1 MARILISEDEKFE
14 ILNKHNNFKK
24 ILENELKHL
33 NRGLVS
39 EQTLPT
45 GQVSDPLLSAASKA
59 GCLNN
64 GNITNFEGKTVYV
77 KRAKKDLSPKFAIGD
92 TLVLYNDYSYFVFPQ
107 DGSSRK
113 GPYKWSCPEINS
125 SIEQQNKTSLDKTK
139 LEGNWKTKEELL
151 KTDTEQNIVN
161 PVMYETTTLNGVT
174 LYRRKASSSIGSALT
189 DDQQKIV
196 NKWTSQGFKL
206 RKDLDPEEAKTWKA
220 RVVSPASEGYFSQ
233 DLVMYSHPKQT
244 IDPNVSTSIQTSVEE
259 NIPKDKKDCKT
270 NIENYYTN
278 FKKKRVIEPNQL
290 AALKYKV
297 QACKNEFY
305 GDWGFLGGN
314 KMDNIL
320 DIMSGVKVGGPST
333 YGDDKMWRLN

>member
-1 MARILISEDEKFE
+1 MARTLISENEKFE

-45 GQVSDPLLSAASKA
+45 GQVSDPLLAAAEKA

-64 GNITNFEGKTVYV
+64 GSITMFEGKPVYM
-77 KRAKKDLSPKFAIGD
+77 KKAKKDLSPKFAIGD

-107 DGSSRK
+107 AGTSRK
-113 GPYKWSCPEINS
+113 GPYKWSCPEINA
-125 SIEQQNKTSLDKTK
+125 SIEKQNKTNIERTEQ
-139 LEGNWKTKEELL
+139 EGGWKKREDI
-151 KTDTEQNIVN
+151 TDTDENVEN
-161 PVMYETTTLNGVT
+161 PQMYEKKVINGQT
-174 LYRRKASSSIGSALT
+174 RYRLKASSSIGSALT
-189 DDQQKIV
+189 DDQEKII
-196 NKWTSQGFKL
+196 NKYTARGYKL
-206 RKDLDPEEAKTWKA
+206 RKDLDPEEANTW
-220 RVVSPASEGYFSQ
+220 RPIVVSPAGKYFSQ
-233 DLVMYSHPKQT
+233 DLVMYAHPKEA
-244 IDPNVSTSIQTSVEE
+244 IDKNVSTTIQTSVEA
-259 NIPKDKKDCKT
+259 NIPTDKKECKT

-278 FKKKRVIEPNQL
+278 YKKKRVIEPNQL

-314 KMDNIL
+314 KTDNIL
-320 DIMSGVKVGGPST
+320 DIMSGVKPGGPST
-333 YGDDKMWRLN
+333 YGDDKMWRLS

>member
-1 MARILISEDEKFE
+1 MARTLISENEKFE

-45 GQVSDPLLSAASKA
+45 GQVSDPLLAAASKA
-59 GCLNN
+59 GCINN
-64 GNITNFEGKTVYV
+64 GSITMFEGKPVYM
-77 KRAKKDLSPKFAIGD
+77 KKAKKDLSPKFAIGD
-92 TLVLYNDYSYFVFPQ
+92 TLVLYNDYSYWVFPQ
-107 DGSSRK
+107 AGTSRK
-113 GPYKWSCPEINS
+113 GPYKWSCPEINAS
-125 SIEQQNKTSLDKTK
+125 MEQQNKTSLDKTK

-174 LYRRKASSSIGSALT
+174 LYRRKSSSSIGSALT

-196 NKWTSQGFKL
+196 NKWTAQGAKL
-206 RKDLDPEEAKTWKA
+206 RKDLDAEEAKTWQS

-233 DLVMYSHPKQT
+233 DLVMYFHPKQT
-244 IDPNVSTSIQTSVEE
+244 IDKNVSTTIQTSVEA
-259 NIPKDKKDCKT
+259 NIPTDKKDCKT

-290 AALKYKV
+290 EALKYKV

-305 GDWGFLGGN
+305 GDWGFLGGR
-314 KMDNIL
+314 KIDNYL
-320 DIMSGVKVGGPST
+320 DILSGDKEGGPLS
-333 YGDDKMWRLN
+333 DSKWRIE